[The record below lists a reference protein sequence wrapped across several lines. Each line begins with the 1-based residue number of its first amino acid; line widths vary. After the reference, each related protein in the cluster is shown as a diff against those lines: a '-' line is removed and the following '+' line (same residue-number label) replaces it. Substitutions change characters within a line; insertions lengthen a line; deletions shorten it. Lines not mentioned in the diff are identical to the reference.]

1 MQIVGF
7 FRYRRSLMNSRPSI
21 TLAIAVACLCLPSD
35 TVSASAQ
42 PVSANPTTQKTAT
55 DPYEQSIAQASKRFS
70 IPASWIRAVI
80 TVESNWNARAVS
92 SAGAIGLMQV
102 MPDTY
107 QELRRQHGL
116 GADPFDPHSNIMAGA
131 AYLKQMHKQ
140 FGKQGFLAAYNA
152 GPGRYQKHLNGS
164 PLPAETVAY
173 VAKLEPLPDVN
184 MQPERSRT
192 QYIIDPAWAAAPL
205 FVNASSSNKHR
216 LLAALSPRSTG
227 LFATG
232 KPSAITQPD

>member
-1 MQIVGF
+1 MQIISF
-7 FRYRRSLMNSRPSI
+7 FSYCRSFVSAHPSI
-21 TLAIAVACLCLPSD
+21 ILAIAAVCFYLPSG
-35 TVSASAQ
+35 TGSASAQ
-42 PVSANPTTQKTAT
+42 PVSENATIQKTAT
-55 DPYEQSIAQASKRFS
+55 NPYEQSIAKASKRFS

-116 GADPFDPHSNIMAGA
+116 GADPFDPYNNIMAGT

-184 MQPERSRT
+184 IQPERSRT
-192 QYIIDPAWAAAPL
+192 QYTTDPAWAAAPL
-205 FVNASSSNKHR
+205 FVNASSSDKHR
-216 LLAALSPRSTG
+216 LLAALSPRSAS
-227 LFATG
+227 LFAVG
-232 KPSAITQPD
+232 KP